1 MQVKIKNAEAYLNE
15 SGMDWTITCSD
26 SVGRQYYL
34 KDATM
39 SRFMARALAAK
50 VDAKGEINMD
60 LWICHVP
67 YGSVAWELEGHEQRQ
82 IEDERFGYC

>member
-1 MQVKIKNAEAYLNE
+1 MQVKIQNARPYLNE
-15 SGMDWTITCSD
+15 SNTDWTITCND

-34 KDATM
+34 EDATM
-39 SRFMARALAAK
+39 SLFMARALAAK
-50 VDAKGEINMD
+50 VNARGEINMD

-67 YGSVAWELEGHEQRQ
+67 YGSEAWLLDGHELRQ